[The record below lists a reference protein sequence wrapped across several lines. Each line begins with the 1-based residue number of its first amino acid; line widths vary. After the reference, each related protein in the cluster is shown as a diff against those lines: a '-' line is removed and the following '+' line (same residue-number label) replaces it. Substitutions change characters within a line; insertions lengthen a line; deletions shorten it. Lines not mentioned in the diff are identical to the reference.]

1 MGNGDGGC
9 SGSSA
14 WDVLGPEVISMGAVS
29 SSKVEEVMV
38 AEGSVRCSLRFRL
51 PSLISF
57 FICFTSAFPLYSLAI
72 KRYFS
77 IIKPAL
83 ILWNME
89 R

>member
-1 MGNGDGGC
+1 
-9 SGSSA
+9 
-14 WDVLGPEVISMGAVS
+14 MGAVS

-38 AEGSVRCSLRFRL
+38 AEGFISCSLRFLL

-57 FICFTSAFPLYSLAI
+57 FICVTSAFPLYSLAI

-83 ILWNME
+83 ILWNLE

>member
-14 WDVLGPEVISMGAVS
+14 WDVLGPEVISMGVVS

-51 PSLISF
+51 P
-57 FICFTSAFPLYSLAI
+57 LYSLAI